1 MKLESPKDVLI
12 PIAKKAEIEKKPNN
26 IFIEKSLKK
35 STLDQLTTPV
45 IEKTD
50 KQPQPA
56 IAKRNLIGERSKLF
70 ASSSNSSIIP
80 KEMSKSTITAK
91 SMSNLKQTAPQI
103 KNISTPA
110 IQDNRFLFNAKN
122 KLSSV
127 KQQQQKVEPSFNKNL
142 EPDSPVPP
150 PRRKGLVV
158 CI

>member
-26 IFIEKSLKK
+26 IFIEKPLKK
-35 STLDQLTTPV
+35 STSDKLTAPV

-50 KQPQPA
+50 KQPQPT
-56 IAKRNLIGERSKLF
+56 ITKRNLIEERSKVF
-70 ASSSNSSIIP
+70 ASSTSSSNIS
-80 KEMSKSTITAK
+80 KEMPKSTL
-91 SMSNLKQTAPQI
+91 NLKQTAPQI
-103 KNISTPA
+103 KNRLIPA
-110 IQDNRFLFNAKN
+110 TQENNFLFNAKH

-127 KQQQQKVEPSFNKNL
+127 QQQQQQQKAESSSNKQS

-150 PRRKGLVV
+150 PRRRGLVV